1 MTWQLDATALSALL
15 DAREI
20 TPLRLLEQSLGRID
34 ALEPVL
40 NAFTH
45 VDRDG
50 ALAAATAA
58 TARQAAGAR
67 LGPLDGIPVSVKDNI
82 FVAGLPARWG
92 SLLFREYIPDRDDIC
107 VERLRA
113 AGAVIVGKTT
123 TPELAMLG
131 RTDSRLSGVTRSPWD
146 PALTPGG
153 SSGGASASVA
163 AGVTTLA
170 IGTDMGGSTRLPAS
184 YTGLV
189 GMRPSTGRI
198 PRRFGFPAT
207 AIDFQ
212 VIGPFARTMRDMRL
226 LYGAL
231 AGPDPRDPYSL
242 RFPPAPDVTPD
253 RRLRI
258 GWFTTIGDEGATPE
272 VAASVATA
280 VGGLAGANCQV
291 TPVSAPFNLGA
302 LRAFHAVLTSAA
314 EARVMVRFPD
324 RWRAETCENV
334 RAAAERG
341 LAISAA
347 AYVDA
352 LDALA
357 TWRADLTAAWGEY
370 DALIAPTAAAPA
382 WRAEDEAP
390 PGLTPATQGMF
401 GAWVNAAGLPG
412 ISVPGQPH
420 PDRRPIG
427 VQIVAPF
434 GHDAVVLEIA
444 QRLETL
450 APWADRWPAM
460 AITVRNAAL
469 ARPDVLVAVGHS
481 KAAGPLGRFA
491 PRLVA
496 QAKRF
501 IPRRQT

>member
-15 DAREI
+15 DARE
-20 TPLRLLEQSLGRID
+20 TMPLQLLEQSLGRLD

-58 TARQAAGAR
+58 TARQTAGTR
-67 LGPLDGIPVSVKDNI
+67 LSPLDGVPISVKDNI

-92 SLLFREYIPDRDDIC
+92 SLLFRDHIPDRDDIC

-123 TPELAMLG
+123 TPEFAMLG

-163 AGVTTLA
+163 AGVTPLA
-170 IGTDMGGSTRLPAS
+170 IGTDMGGSTRLPAA

-226 LYGAL
+226 LYGVL
-231 AGPDPRDPYSL
+231 AGADPRDPFSQ
-242 RFPPAPDVTPD
+242 RFPSPPDVMFG

-258 GWFTTIGDEGATPE
+258 GWFTAIGDEGATSE
-272 VAASVATA
+272 VAASVAVA
-280 VGGLAGANCQV
+280 VDSLSGAYCDIA
-291 TPVSAPFNLGA
+291 PVSAPFDLGA
-302 LRAFHAVLTSAA
+302 LRGFHATLTAA
-314 EARVMVRFPD
+314 AAARVVLRFPD
-324 RWRAETCENV
+324 RWRAETCDNV

-347 AYVDA
+347 SYVDA

-357 TWRADLTAAWGEY
+357 TWRADVTASWGDY
-370 DALIAPTAAAPA
+370 DALILPTAAAPA

-420 PDRRPIG
+420 PDGRPIG

-444 QRLETL
+444 DRLEAL
-450 APWADRWPAM
+450 APRADRWPAL
-460 AITVRNAAL
+460 ASTV
-469 ARPDVLVAVGHS
+469 
-481 KAAGPLGRFA
+481 
-491 PRLVA
+491 
-496 QAKRF
+496 
-501 IPRRQT
+501 